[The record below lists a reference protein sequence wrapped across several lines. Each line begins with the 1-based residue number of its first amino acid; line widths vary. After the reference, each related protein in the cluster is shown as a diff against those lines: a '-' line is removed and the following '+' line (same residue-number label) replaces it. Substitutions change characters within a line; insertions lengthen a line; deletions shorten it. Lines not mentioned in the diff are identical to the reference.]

1 MLCKSTSDN
10 LEMSSEYRRYKKN
23 WEELCNL
30 NFSGGE
36 KYLNVQMCKT
46 TPKITLMFP
55 LSAEIFP
62 KA

>member
-1 MLCKSTSDN
+1 
-10 LEMSSEYRRYKKN
+10 MSSEYRRYNKN
-23 WEELCNL
+23 WGELCNL
-30 NFSGGE
+30 NFSDGK

-46 TPKITLMFP
+46 APKITFMFP

>member
-1 MLCKSTSDN
+1 
-10 LEMSSEYRRYKKN
+10 MSSEYRRYKKN

-46 TPKITLMFP
+46 TPKITSMFP